1 MDIIMSDMKQL
12 DARQE
17 LLVITMEECGELI
30 QACSKAL
37 RRGELFAYSD
47 SETELK
53 QEIADVQAMINLMVE
68 WDVLS
73 WTEIEDG
80 IEHKRNKLKRWS
92 KLIEDAEWEKTV
104 KESPTLVE
112 ENGEIYAED
121 IEDEVHDVE
130 MPDPPKGQQQQKNFP
145 TNSVTWRQALGDD
158 PRPYVDE
165 KGIGRITYTKEY
177 TQDMTGTGDY
187 INTVDTRPM
196 TEQEERQWNEL
207 YRKQVEESQRNGK
220 ETI

>member
-1 MDIIMSDMKQL
+1 MDMKQL

-80 IEHKRNKLKRWS
+80 IERKRNKLKRWS

-104 KESPTLVE
+104 KESPVLVE

-121 IEDEVHDVE
+121 IEDEVHDVDQ
-130 MPDPPKGQQQQKNFP
+130 PDPPKGQQQQKNFP
-145 TNSVTWRQALGDD
+145 SNSVTWRQALGDD

-220 ETI
+220 ETL

>member
-1 MDIIMSDMKQL
+1 MSDMKQL

-73 WTEIEDG
+73 WTEIENG
-80 IEHKRNKLKRWS
+80 VERKRNKLKRWS

-104 KESPTLVE
+104 KETPVLTE

-145 TNSVTWRQALGDD
+145 SNSVTWRQALGDD

-165 KGIGRITYTKEY
+165 KGYGRVTYTKEY

-196 TEQEERQWNEL
+196 TEQEERQWDEL
-207 YRKQVEESQRNGK
+207 YKKQVEESQRNGK
-220 ETI
+220 ETL

>member
-1 MDIIMSDMKQL
+1 MSDMKQL

-80 IEHKRNKLKRWS
+80 IERKRNKLKRWS

-104 KESPTLVE
+104 KESPVLAE

-145 TNSVTWRQALGDD
+145 SNSVTWRQALGDD

-165 KGIGRITYTKEY
+165 KGYGRITYTKEY

>member
-1 MDIIMSDMKQL
+1 MSDMKQL

-37 RRGELFAYSD
+37 RRGELFSYSD

-80 IEHKRNKLKRWS
+80 IERKRNKLKGWS

-104 KESPTLVE
+104 KESPVLAE

-121 IEDEVHDVE
+121 IEDEVHDVDH
-130 MPDPPKGQQQQKNFP
+130 PDPPKGQQQQKNFP
-145 TNSVTWRQALGDD
+145 SNSVTWRQALGDD

-165 KGIGRITYTKEY
+165 KGIGRITYKIEY

>member
-1 MDIIMSDMKQL
+1 MSDMKQL

-73 WTEIEDG
+73 WTEIENG
-80 IEHKRNKLKRWS
+80 VERKRNKLKRWS
-92 KLIEDAEWEKTV
+92 KLIEDAEWEKIV
-104 KESPTLVE
+104 KETPVLVE

-121 IEDEVHDVE
+121 IEDEVHDVDQ
-130 MPDPPKGQQQQKNFP
+130 PDPPKGQQQQKNFP
-145 TNSVTWRQALGDD
+145 SNSVTWRQALGDD
-158 PRPYVDE
+158 PYVDE
-165 KGIGRITYTKEY
+165 KGYGRITYTKEY

-220 ETI
+220 ETL

>member
-1 MDIIMSDMKQL
+1 MSDMKQL

-73 WTEIEDG
+73 WTEIENG
-80 IEHKRNKLKRWS
+80 IERKRNKLKRWS

-104 KESPTLVE
+104 KESPVLAE

-145 TNSVTWRQALGDD
+145 SNSVTWRQALGDD
-158 PRPYVDE
+158 PYVDE
-165 KGIGRITYTKEY
+165 KGYGRITYTKEY

>member
-1 MDIIMSDMKQL
+1 MSDMKQL

-73 WTEIEDG
+73 WTEIENG
-80 IEHKRNKLKRWS
+80 VERKRNKLKRWS

-104 KESPTLVE
+104 KESPVLTE

-130 MPDPPKGQQQQKNFP
+130 MPDPPKSQQQQKNFP
-145 TNSVTWRQALGDD
+145 SNSVTWRQALGDD

-165 KGIGRITYTKEY
+165 KGYGRVTYTKEY

-220 ETI
+220 ETL

>member
-1 MDIIMSDMKQL
+1 MSDMKQL

-37 RRGELFAYSD
+37 RRGELFSYSD

-80 IEHKRNKLKRWS
+80 IERKRNKLKRWS
-92 KLIEDAEWEKTV
+92 KLIEDAEWEKIV
-104 KESPTLVE
+104 KETPVLVE

-121 IEDEVHDVE
+121 IEDEVHDVDQ
-130 MPDPPKGQQQQKNFP
+130 PDPPKGQQQQKNFP
-145 TNSVTWRQALGDD
+145 SNSVTWRQALGDD
-158 PRPYVDE
+158 PYVDE
-165 KGIGRITYTKEY
+165 KGYGRITYKKEY

-187 INTVDTRPM
+187 VNMAPLTP
-196 TEQEERQWNEL
+196 EEEKEWERI

-220 ETI
+220 ETL

>member
-1 MDIIMSDMKQL
+1 MSDMKQL

-80 IEHKRNKLKRWS
+80 IERKRNKLKRWS